1 MKDMIS
7 GNIYKTFFVFS
18 IPMILSSVLSQAF
31 GIINTSMA
39 GIFLGSKGLA
49 ALGAS
54 SAVIDVMN
62 SIFLGFSVGVGVYM
76 ADFFGA
82 KDYKKY
88 KNLVLSNLLLLV
100 GTSVFCVGLA
110 MLFNRPILHFLNI
123 EDVIY
128 ADSRIYFFMMLINMP
143 IALSNHYWVYASNAM
158 GITTFP
164 MVVSVISSV
173 INVGGN
179 ILAITVLD
187 AGVFGIG
194 AATILAS
201 TIAFACYFI
210 RFRQYFRQMG
220 VEKEPFHFE
229 WKYIRMSL
237 PSSLPNSAQ
246 QFSMY
251 LAGLLIAPIR
261 NGLGY
266 MAIAAVSIVTKLQ
279 SLLNMFYGSCARTVC
294 NYIPQCMGA
303 GQPQKI
309 KKAIRVSFL
318 QGFAFLLPL
327 ILLLWCIPYT
337 VANLFVDPSEDR
349 QVVEYVVDYIRVFLP
364 FVCIHAVTTIFHS
377 IFRGVKRNGHLFI
390 STTICSAVGIIAAM
404 ILCPVMGIYGYYLQ
418 AIIGWAVECVYIF
431 AVYMT
436 GIWVPKELRPM
447 ILQKKEA
454 QNI

>member
-143 IALSNHYWVYASNAM
+143 IALSNHYWVYAS
-158 GITTFP
+158 
-164 MVVSVISSV
+164 
-173 INVGGN
+173 
-179 ILAITVLD
+179 
-187 AGVFGIG
+187 
-194 AATILAS
+194 
-201 TIAFACYFI
+201 
-210 RFRQYFRQMG
+210 
-220 VEKEPFHFE
+220 
-229 WKYIRMSL
+229 
-237 PSSLPNSAQ
+237 
-246 QFSMY
+246 
-251 LAGLLIAPIR
+251 
-261 NGLGY
+261 
-266 MAIAAVSIVTKLQ
+266 
-279 SLLNMFYGSCARTVC
+279 
-294 NYIPQCMGA
+294 
-303 GQPQKI
+303 
-309 KKAIRVSFL
+309 
-318 QGFAFLLPL
+318 
-327 ILLLWCIPYT
+327 
-337 VANLFVDPSEDR
+337 
-349 QVVEYVVDYIRVFLP
+349 
-364 FVCIHAVTTIFHS
+364 
-377 IFRGVKRNGHLFI
+377 
-390 STTICSAVGIIAAM
+390 
-404 ILCPVMGIYGYYLQ
+404 
-418 AIIGWAVECVYIF
+418 
-431 AVYMT
+431 
-436 GIWVPKELRPM
+436 
-447 ILQKKEA
+447 
-454 QNI
+454 